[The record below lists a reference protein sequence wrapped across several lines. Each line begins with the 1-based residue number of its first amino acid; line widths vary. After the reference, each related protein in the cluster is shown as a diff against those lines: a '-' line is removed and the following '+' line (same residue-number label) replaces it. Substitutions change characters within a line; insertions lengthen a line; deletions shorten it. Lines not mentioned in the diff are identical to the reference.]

1 MKEITSLVVRI
12 AGLILIVYTLSNV
25 PMYYLSYI
33 SQLENSAIAY
43 SLPLLVPLIAGV
55 ILFKFP
61 GLFSDAF
68 IKIEAENINKP
79 ETTAYLYLG
88 LVLIGFILLF
98 YALSDIV
105 FHISNYL
112 LLISFTDIEPTI
124 LNYDYPSLI
133 ATFIELIFS
142 IALITKPK
150 PIIKFVKKQNEA

>member
-1 MKEITSLVVRI
+1 MKEITSLGVRL
-12 AGLILIVYTLSNV
+12 AGLILIIYTLSNV

-43 SLPLLVPLIAGV
+43 SLPLLIPLIAGV

-61 GLFSDAF
+61 SSFSDTF
-68 IKIEAENINKP
+68 IKIETKDLNKP
-79 ETTAYLYLG
+79 ETTEYLYLG
-88 LVLIGFILLF
+88 LVLVGVFLLF

-112 LLISFTDIEPTI
+112 LLKNFTVIEPTM
-124 LNYDYPSLI
+124 LNFDYPGLI

-142 IALITKPK
+142 IALITKTK
-150 PIIKFVKKQNEA
+150 PIIKFVKKQNET